1 MIEDYFGRRVLV
13 PIVDMPSKPSAKME
27 ILPTI
32 KIVKNVAVCQR
43 CGAKS
48 RLTDAALPKHEYYCP
63 VCLNLGRVDTLNK
76 FYHVAEPNQFSAPYP
91 QLI

>member
-13 PIVDMPSKPSAKME
+13 PIVDMPSKPSAKIE

-43 CGAKS
+43 CGAKMQ
-48 RLTDAALPKHEYYCP
+48 
-63 VCLNLGRVDTLNK
+63 VDRCRIAK
-76 FYHVAEPNQFSAPYP
+76 A
-91 QLI
+91 